1 MKSLITGVLAALLLA
16 ACTGRRTPAPAKRQ
30 TPRSSAKS
38 EQARPFESLTGVL
51 IRKGWTKSRESWN
64 AGGSEY
70 YVLKVERSA
79 LPSDKRTTKEGVILR
94 PSKAIPFEHFT
105 NFIGQSVICKGE
117 FVTGKPYIP
126 PADSAEQ
133 VPSPVENLLGE
144 VEHPI
149 RGSGFKVYNID
160 LIEEK

>member
-1 MKSLITGVLAALLLA
+1 MKKIAIVFAVALA
-16 ACTGRRTPAPAKRQ
+16 CGCQSQRTARHA
-30 TPRSSAKS
+30 TPLD
-38 EQARPFESLTGVL
+38 SLTGII

-70 YVLKVERSA
+70 YVLKVEDSA
-79 LPSDKRTTKEGVILR
+79 LPSDKRTAKEGVILR

-105 NFIGQSVICKGE
+105 NFVGQSVRCKGE
-117 FVTGKPYIP
+117 FLAGKPYIP
-126 PADSAEQ
+126 PEDSAEQ

-149 RGSGFKVYNID
+149 RGRGFKVYAIKP
-160 LIEEK
+160 IEKE